1 MKITFF
7 GTQPY
12 DRESFDRANASCG
25 FEFNYH
31 RSHLNGNNAL
41 LAQGADAVCI
51 FVNDTADAGTI
62 RQLAA
67 MGVKLIALRCAGF
80 NNVDLKAAAEYG
92 IPVVRVPAYSP
103 HAVAEHAVALM
114 LALNRKVHRAYWRTR
129 DGNFSLH
136 GLMGFDMYGKTAG
149 IVGTGKIARELIRI
163 LKGFGM
169 KVLAYDIFPD
179 AEYAA
184 QAQVEYVTLDELY
197 RRADIISLHCP
208 LTDQTRYMI
217 NGDAIGKMKPG
228 VILINT
234 GRGQLIHTEALIEGL
249 KEKKIGAAGLD
260 VYEEEAAYFYEDTSD
275 RIMDDDILARL
286 LRHGESTWNRE
297 NRFTGWTDVDLSEKG
312 VAEAARAGELL
323 RKEGFLFGHAYTS
336 YLKRAVKTLD
346 VVLDKLDQDW
356 IPVSKSWRLNEK
368 HYGMLQGLNKRETAE
383 KYGDEQ
389 VHIWRR
395 SYDVAPAPLGEEDPR
410 NPRFDP
416 RYRDVP
422 EAELPRTE
430 SLSDTVARI
439 MPYWKCEILPA
450 LAHHDAILVV
460 AHGNSLRGIIKH
472 LKGISDEAISEFNLP
487 TAVPYVFEFDEGLN
501 YAGDRFLGDP
511 DEIARLMA
519 AVADQ
524 GRKG

>member
-12 DRESFDRANASCG
+12 DRESFDRANASFGC
-25 FEFNYH
+25 EFNYH

-80 NNVDLKAAAEYG
+80 NNV
-92 IPVVRVPAYSP
+92 
-103 HAVAEHAVALM
+103 ALM

-149 IVGTGKIARELIRI
+149 IIGTGKIARELIRI

-286 LRHGESTWNRE
+286 LSFNNVIMTSHQGFFTRE
-297 NRFTGWTDVDLSEKG
+297 ALDSIAHTTLQNINDFDKHRKLVNEVRAEPEK
-312 VAEAARAGELL
+312 
-323 RKEGFLFGHAYTS
+323 
-336 YLKRAVKTLD
+336 
-346 VVLDKLDQDW
+346 
-356 IPVSKSWRLNEK
+356 
-368 HYGMLQGLNKRETAE
+368 
-383 KYGDEQ
+383 
-389 VHIWRR
+389 
-395 SYDVAPAPLGEEDPR
+395 
-410 NPRFDP
+410 
-416 RYRDVP
+416 
-422 EAELPRTE
+422 
-430 SLSDTVARI
+430 
-439 MPYWKCEILPA
+439 
-450 LAHHDAILVV
+450 AI
-460 AHGNSLRGIIKH
+460 G
-472 LKGISDEAISEFNLP
+472 
-487 TAVPYVFEFDEGLN
+487 
-501 YAGDRFLGDP
+501 
-511 DEIARLMA
+511 
-519 AVADQ
+519 
-524 GRKG
+524 

>member
-149 IVGTGKIARELIRI
+149 IIGTGKIARELIRI

-184 QAQVEYVTLDELY
+184 QVQVEYVTLDELY

-275 RIMDDDILARL
+275 RIMDDDILARQQSYNNVNMTP
-286 LRHGESTWNRE
+286 HQGYYTRE
-297 NRFTGWTDVDLSEKG
+297 ALDNIAHTTLQNINDFDKHRKLVNEVRAEPEK
-312 VAEAARAGELL
+312 
-323 RKEGFLFGHAYTS
+323 
-336 YLKRAVKTLD
+336 
-346 VVLDKLDQDW
+346 
-356 IPVSKSWRLNEK
+356 
-368 HYGMLQGLNKRETAE
+368 
-383 KYGDEQ
+383 
-389 VHIWRR
+389 
-395 SYDVAPAPLGEEDPR
+395 
-410 NPRFDP
+410 
-416 RYRDVP
+416 
-422 EAELPRTE
+422 
-430 SLSDTVARI
+430 
-439 MPYWKCEILPA
+439 
-450 LAHHDAILVV
+450 AI
-460 AHGNSLRGIIKH
+460 G
-472 LKGISDEAISEFNLP
+472 
-487 TAVPYVFEFDEGLN
+487 
-501 YAGDRFLGDP
+501 
-511 DEIARLMA
+511 
-519 AVADQ
+519 
-524 GRKG
+524 

>member
-1 MKITFF
+1 MKITLF

-12 DRESFDRANASCG
+12 DRESFDRIRDTYG
-25 FEFNYH
+25 FDICYH
-31 RSHLNGNNAL
+31 RSLLNANNVA
-41 LAQGADAVCI
+41 LAQGSDAVCI

-62 RQLAA
+62 RQLAG

-80 NNVDLKAAAEYG
+80 NNVDLNAAARYG

-149 IVGTGKIARELIRI
+149 IIGTGKIARELIRI

-286 LRHGESTWNRE
+286 LSFNNVIMTSHQGFFTRE
-297 NRFTGWTDVDLSEKG
+297 ALDSIAHTTLQNINDFDKHRKLVNEVRAEPEK
-312 VAEAARAGELL
+312 
-323 RKEGFLFGHAYTS
+323 
-336 YLKRAVKTLD
+336 
-346 VVLDKLDQDW
+346 
-356 IPVSKSWRLNEK
+356 
-368 HYGMLQGLNKRETAE
+368 
-383 KYGDEQ
+383 
-389 VHIWRR
+389 
-395 SYDVAPAPLGEEDPR
+395 
-410 NPRFDP
+410 
-416 RYRDVP
+416 
-422 EAELPRTE
+422 
-430 SLSDTVARI
+430 
-439 MPYWKCEILPA
+439 
-450 LAHHDAILVV
+450 AI
-460 AHGNSLRGIIKH
+460 G
-472 LKGISDEAISEFNLP
+472 
-487 TAVPYVFEFDEGLN
+487 
-501 YAGDRFLGDP
+501 
-511 DEIARLMA
+511 
-519 AVADQ
+519 
-524 GRKG
+524 

>member
-217 NGDAIGKMKPG
+217 NGHRQDETRRDPDQYGARPADPY
-228 VILINT
+228 
-234 GRGQLIHTEALIEGL
+234 RGADR
-249 KEKKIGAAGLD
+249 GA
-260 VYEEEAAYFYEDTSD
+260 E
-275 RIMDDDILARL
+275 
-286 LRHGESTWNRE
+286 
-297 NRFTGWTDVDLSEKG
+297 
-312 VAEAARAGELL
+312 
-323 RKEGFLFGHAYTS
+323 
-336 YLKRAVKTLD
+336 
-346 VVLDKLDQDW
+346 
-356 IPVSKSWRLNEK
+356 
-368 HYGMLQGLNKRETAE
+368 
-383 KYGDEQ
+383 
-389 VHIWRR
+389 
-395 SYDVAPAPLGEEDPR
+395 GEEDRGGRAGRLRGGGCLFLRGYLRPDHGR
-410 NPRFDP
+410 
-416 RYRDVP
+416 RYP
-422 EAELPRTE
+422 GT
-430 SLSDTVARI
+430 
-439 MPYWKCEILPA
+439 PA
-450 LAHHDAILVV
+450 VVQQRHHDLAPGFF
-460 AHGNSLRGIIKH
+460 H
-472 LKGISDEAISEFNLP
+472 
-487 TAVPYVFEFDEGLN
+487 T
-501 YAGDRFLGDP
+501 
-511 DEIARLMA
+511 
-519 AVADQ
+519 
-524 GRKG
+524 